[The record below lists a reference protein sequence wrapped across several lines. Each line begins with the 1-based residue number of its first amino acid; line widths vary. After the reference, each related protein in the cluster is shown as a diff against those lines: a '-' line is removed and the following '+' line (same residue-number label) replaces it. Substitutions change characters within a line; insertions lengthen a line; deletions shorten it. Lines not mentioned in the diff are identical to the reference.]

1 MIRPSNPLSHALV
14 IALALAGAGC
24 RQEPTP
30 AAADMEPPPAVTTP
44 QAAPLPDA
52 AASGSVGPAPAP
64 APVQQDADAATA
76 PSAPVAPP
84 APNPGNGWQYDEQ
97 ASARGPVPRASIR
110 SDSGN
115 ETLVFQHDP
124 VAGRNAHLLLPAEV
138 DCPTSGCRIR
148 ISLDGGA
155 PGEMWVSRPE
165 SADVRLNLRDPRKLW
180 NDLRGISRLDIEYP
194 GGSGPVTA
202 SFAVA
207 GTDLSKL
214 PRWETK

>member
-1 MIRPSNPLSHALV
+1 MIRPPNPLSHALV

-24 RQEPTP
+24 RNEPTP
-30 AAADMEPPPAVTTP
+30 APAGIETPPVVATQQAPPANTAATESADPAVTM
-44 QAAPLPDA
+44 
-52 AASGSVGPAPAP
+52 
-64 APVQQDADAATA
+64 PVQQGVDAATA
-76 PSAPVAPP
+76 SSAPVAPP

-180 NDLRGISRLDIEYP
+180 NDLRGISRLDIQYP